1 MVTLLWNIKRK
12 LIKRFPNR
20 FNWNN
25 LYFIYNPIGK
35 SYVTLD
41 ILKYAPHVFHPHPRQ
56 FNRDTRLKYN
66 VSQI

>member
-1 MVTLLWNIKRK
+1 M
-12 LIKRFPNR
+12 

-41 ILKYAPHVFHPHPRQ
+41 ILKYAPHVFHPHPRE